1 MAIVINGSG
10 TVTGVSV
17 GGLPDGIVDAGTLAS
32 NSVETAKI
40 VAEAV
45 TASKLGAK
53 TIVQYVLAPYST
65 VNNRH
70 SESAGN
76 WESSGNSVSITPTN
90 SSSQIIV
97 GGWMNAYSDA
107 VNDHSMGIHNG
118 TSVTSVWKTHTVG
131 SSIWVHQNFRY
142 EQTAG
147 TTSTMTFT
155 LYHSRTG
162 GTGNAYVGWS
172 SSPGSTANG
181 QAMWAMEVQA

>member
-1 MAIVINGSG
+1 MPITINGSG
-10 TVTGVSV
+10 TLTGVSV
-17 GGLPDGIVDAGTLAS
+17 GGLPDGIVDTDMIA
-32 NSVETAKI
+32 AK
-40 VAEAV
+40 AA

-97 GGWMNAYSDA
+97 GGWMNVYSDNT
-107 VNDHSMGIHNG
+107 NDHSIGIHNG
-118 TSVTSVWKTHTVG
+118 TSTTTVWKTHTANLG
-131 SSIWVHQNFRY
+131 SGPWIHQNFIY

-155 LYHSRTG
+155 LYHARTAG
-162 GTGNAYVGWS
+162 SGNAYLGWS
-172 SSPGSTANG
+172 SSPGAISNG

>member
-1 MAIVINGSG
+1 MVIAINGNG
-10 TVTGVSV
+10 TVTGISV
-17 GGLPDGIVDAGTLAS
+17 GGLPDGIVDTDMLA
-32 NSVETAKI
+32 AK
-40 VAEAV
+40 AA

-53 TIVQYVLAPYST
+53 TIVQYVFAPAAN

-107 VNDHSMGIHNG
+107 SNDHSMGIHNG
-118 TSVTSVWKTHTVG
+118 TSLTSVWKTHTVT
-131 SSIWVHQNFRY
+131 STSPWLHQNFTY

-147 TTSTMTFT
+147 TTSQLTFT
-155 LYHSRTG
+155 LYHARTSG
-162 GTGNAYVGWS
+162 SGNAYLGWS
-172 SSPGSTANG
+172 SSPGSTAGG